1 MSHLPVVQSL
11 YTAFAARDAVTIAAI
26 LDPEVVWEQNAG
38 FPGGGTWRG
47 LASISENVFSRLR
60 REFSGWVTE
69 VREWIDA
76 GPTVVA
82 VGEYRGVSVAT
93 GRAFTAA
100 FAHVIEVRGGRV
112 VRFRQF
118 TDTAMVA
125 AALRAP

>member
-1 MSHLPVVQSL
+1 MSNLPVVQSL
-11 YTAFAARDAVTIAAI
+11 YTAFAARDAETIAAI

-47 LASISENVFSRLR
+47 LASISENVFARLR
-60 REFSGWVTE
+60 REFSGWATE
-69 VREWIDA
+69 VREWFDA
-76 GPTVVA
+76 GGAVVA
-82 VGEYRGVSVAT
+82 VGEYRGISIAT

-100 FAHVIEVRGGRV
+100 FAHVIEVRDGRV